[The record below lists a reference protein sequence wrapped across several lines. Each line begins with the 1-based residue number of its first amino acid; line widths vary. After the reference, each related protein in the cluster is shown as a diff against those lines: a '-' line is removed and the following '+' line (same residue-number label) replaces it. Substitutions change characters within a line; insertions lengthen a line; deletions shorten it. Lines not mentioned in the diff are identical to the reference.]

1 MHREILK
8 ISIVQW
14 LLLIVPELLI
24 PDGNPKLFTQNTLP
38 ASVFKPSHHISR
50 QAYYITA
57 RLIQPTRFCMSNAK
71 SQEPAINGL
80 WDICCIINPSD
91 TVLSISTIRR
101 NADDETM
108 QYPCE
113 PNKTLVSLF
122 LSNSDNIQWH
132 CIQKLASHCLQT
144 FTTLLIYMSQHPHDV
159 LHNCFTVRRKHK
171 LHQLQWMAYGIL

>member
-1 MHREILK
+1 MQREILK

-71 SQEPAINGL
+71 SPRTSHKWLVRYLLYYQPI
-80 WDICCIINPSD
+80 